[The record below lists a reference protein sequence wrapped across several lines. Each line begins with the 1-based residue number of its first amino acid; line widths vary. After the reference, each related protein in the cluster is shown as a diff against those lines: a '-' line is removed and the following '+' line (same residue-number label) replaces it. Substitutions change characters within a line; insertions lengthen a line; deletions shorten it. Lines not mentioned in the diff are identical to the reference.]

1 MMKRL
6 LIVVMVV
13 FMASAA
19 NAAIV
24 QLGMDGV
31 TDGAGN
37 ITNLTSLS
45 EITVVSDTDDFSYD
59 YRLRVSDTT
68 PGDIGDVVI
77 YQPAG
82 DSGHA
87 GDDADIFEWRPL
99 GPFAHVWKV
108 LAADTGSP
116 FNIAAGTHFSAPV
129 TYTGPGELLIE
140 LCTSGYQVLDSVIVT
155 PEPATMLLLGL
166 GGLFLRRR
174 K

>member
-1 MMKRL
+1 MKNL
-6 LIVVMVV
+6 LILIVLV
-13 FMASAA
+13 FVASTT
-19 NAAIV
+19 NAAVI
-24 QLGMDGV
+24 QLGLDGV

-116 FNIAAGTHFSAPV
+116 FNIAAGTHFSTPV
-129 TYTGPGELLIE
+129 TYTGGGEELLIE
-140 LCTSGYQVLDSVIVT
+140 LCTSGYAVLDSVIVT
-155 PEPATMLLLGL
+155 PEPATMLLLGI